1 MAFPI
6 YGIFLEPIDGECQ
19 EPSGSSQNWTESYS
33 WGPWPFPSCPFLSSM
48 TTRFPSLQEVVRRK
62 ETLDWAQDKPDGG
75 SPRQFFFP
83 RQFLFPPVPA
93 TFCLTWIASERED
106 RQRRLPLPGSPLWV
120 FSQLRKWP
128 GHQEAVRPGVKPSL
142 SDSQAHGCLC
152 HSSNCMNWL

>member
-1 MAFPI
+1 
-6 YGIFLEPIDGECQ
+6 
-19 EPSGSSQNWTESYS
+19 
-33 WGPWPFPSCPFLSSM
+33 M
-48 TTRFPSLQEVVRRK
+48 TTRFPSLQEVARRK

-75 SPRQFFFP
+75 SP

-128 GHQEAVRPGVKPSL
+128 GHQEAVRPGLKPSL
-142 SDSQAHGCLC
+142 SDSQTHGCLC
-152 HSSNCMNWL
+152 HSSNCMNWLKEDLICGCVSGVASAGSLCSRWHIGSPHGLPPSSLHLTCPSLACTASS